1 MKHFLLN
8 AVALLLVS
16 VHTSTYSANLN
27 ADQQVNFYGRCM
39 PSCVRGFDNTKLGS
53 TLKDKPFFFEAYC
66 GCYCARIASRLSQSD
81 VTQMMS
87 DGMTK
92 GNAYNDEFKAHA
104 FKAGELCMAP
114 LVEP

>member
-1 MKHFLLN
+1 MIAKFTT
-8 AVALLLVS
+8 AIALLFI
-16 VHTSTYSANLN
+16 HMATYSAGLN
-27 ADQQVNFYGRCM
+27 AEQQANFYGRCM

-66 GCYCARIASRLSQSD
+66 SCYCARITSRLSQSD
-81 VTQMMS
+81 VAQMIS

-92 GNAYNDEFKAHA
+92 GSIYNDEFKERAL
-104 FKAGELCMAP
+104 KAGELCMSP